1 MTKDIARGSSVFSP
15 IKPNDYAR
23 FQVLSLGTG
32 SQKCEEKY
40 LADMAAKWGLFGWL
54 TSEHSTPLMDVFMQA
69 SSDMIDFHL
78 ATVFQALESEGSYLR
93 IQVYIDSFFS
103 PKCY

>member
-1 MTKDIARGSSVFSP
+1 MRKEITRGSSDFFT

-40 LADMAAKWGLFGWL
+40 PAQMAAKWGLLGWL
-54 TSEHSTPLMDVFMQA
+54 TCEHSTPLMDVFMQA

-93 IQVYIDSFFS
+93 IQVYIDSFFF